1 MRFLLTIIPMVFM
14 ALLLSTAQA
23 FWGRAVKQDNIMS
36 GSAVQMFQNII
47 QNPKVWIGGTL
58 YVGATLLYFFI
69 LSKNK
74 FFSVQVTMTALS
86 ILLST
91 TFAIIF
97 FHEKP
102 GVVNMVGVGLVL
114 AGLFCVLR

>member
-1 MRFLLTIIPMVFM
+1 MRFLITIFPMVIM

-36 GSAVQMFQNII
+36 GGGTQIFMNII

-58 YVGATLLYFFI
+58 YVIATLLYFFI
-69 LSKNK
+69 LSKNQ

-91 TFAIIF
+91 TFAILF

-102 GVVNMVGVGLVL
+102 DAVNIVGITLVL
-114 AGLFCVLR
+114 GGLMCVLH